1 MKSDSQSP
9 KSVDQITA
17 DGFALSWHSKPPV
30 YSSEQ
35 FTDWLEPLGR
45 EDFEGK
51 SVLELGC
58 GNGSL
63 LFHLTNWAPS
73 QIIGV
78 DLGDGVI
85 QARINLSESPI
96 AQIEQG
102 DLVAFTSNGFDAV
115 LCIGV
120 LHHLN
125 NPKQG
130 LDSVFRNTTPGGR
143 FHCWVYGYEGNRLV
157 RFIVEPL
164 RRACRH
170 LPWRVTDIIAVA
182 AVTPFWMYTKLL
194 TRFNHLA
201 WVRKLP
207 LYQYAS
213 WIGKENFTFFRH
225 MAFDQLIAFR
235 TTYIRRSTIEAW
247 LASYAMIDKDTI
259 YITQRNGNSWKFG
272 GKTKST

>member
-1 MKSDSQSP
+1 MKSDSQPP

-51 SVLELGC
+51 SVLEFGC

-130 LDSVFRNTTPGGR
+130 LDSVIRNTTPGGR

-225 MAFDQLIAFR
+225 MGFDQLIAFR

>member
-85 QARINLSESPI
+85 QARINLADSPV

-125 NPKQG
+125 NPKHG
-130 LDSVFRNTTPGGR
+130 LDSVIRNTTPGGSVPLLGL
-143 FHCWVYGYEGNRLV
+143 W
-157 RFIVEPL
+157 L
-164 RRACRH
+164 RR
-170 LPWRVTDIIAVA
+170 
-182 AVTPFWMYTKLL
+182 
-194 TRFNHLA
+194 
-201 WVRKLP
+201 
-207 LYQYAS
+207 
-213 WIGKENFTFFRH
+213 
-225 MAFDQLIAFR
+225 
-235 TTYIRRSTIEAW
+235 
-247 LASYAMIDKDTI
+247 
-259 YITQRNGNSWKFG
+259 
-272 GKTKST
+272 